1 MLLQPR
7 QRTFLAVW
15 CIPVRVRGSIAAEW
29 AVSCIHLKS
38 NNAGGNVV
46 RTDEKEL
53 LACDKFD
60 AHVYGHQFV
69 IIETDHKPL
78 EPIFT
83 KLLTSAPKHMKM
95 LLRIQKYSLHVNLQE
110 SWRMYRPLLLVASD

>member
-15 CIPVRVRGSIAAEW
+15 CIPVRARGSIAAEW

-38 NNAGGNVV
+38 NNAGVNVV
-46 RTDEKEL
+46 CTCEKEL

-60 AHVYGHQFV
+60 AHVYGHQLV
-69 IIETDHKPL
+69 IIETDKTPGANFHKTPGISSKAPENNAFEDPEIQFACEFTREL
-78 EPIFT
+78 ENVQTIAFGC
-83 KLLTSAPKHMKM
+83 
-95 LLRIQKYSLHVNLQE
+95 Q
-110 SWRMYRPLLLVASD
+110 